1 MPAIQKLVEQVGVM
15 DTVSVSQLVLWKQKK
30 KNHIPVIPERHLQEV
45 IKLLEKQQKNWL
57 HPIAQY
63 RVL

>member
-1 MPAIQKLVEQVGVM
+1 MPAIQKLAEQVGVM
-15 DTVSVSQLVLWKQKK
+15 DAVSVSQLVLWK
-30 KNHIPVIPERHLQEV
+30 KNKNIPVIPERHLQEV

-57 HPIAQY
+57 YPIAQY

>member
-30 KNHIPVIPERHLQEV
+30 KTHIPVIPERHLQEV

>member
-30 KNHIPVIPERHLQEV
+30 TTHIPVIPERHLQEV

>member
-1 MPAIQKLVEQVGVM
+1 M

-30 KNHIPVIPERHLQEV
+30 KPHIPVIPERHLQEV